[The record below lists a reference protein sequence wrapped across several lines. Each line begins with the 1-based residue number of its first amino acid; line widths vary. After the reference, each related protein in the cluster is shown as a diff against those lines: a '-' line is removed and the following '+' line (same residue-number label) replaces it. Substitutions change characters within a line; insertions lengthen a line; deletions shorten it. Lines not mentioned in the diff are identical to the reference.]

1 VAIGA
6 LGGGLAAAIVILG
19 TTVAPLSVHFSP
31 QVYATLGGPRPFL
44 ATMFVQ
50 MLLFGALVGIG
61 LVYRRRPEIHRPM
74 MLLATIVIQSGS
86 LGRFPHIG
94 TLAGFPPLYVWG
106 PLLLFGGL
114 LFVLQWNEQNPE
126 SVVFDGLRRDGHG
139 VLPVSG
145 RGQHRALEPEGQ
157 CLRPMKT
164 SASDYHFLVE

>member
-114 LFVLQWNEQNPE
+114 LFVLQWGMSRTPNRWYLMGYAGMVMASFL
-126 SVVFDGLRRDGHG
+126 SVAVGSTALWNRK
-139 VLPVSG
+139 VS
-145 RGQHRALEPEGQ
+145 AFVP
-157 CLRPMKT
+157 
-164 SASDYHFLVE
+164 